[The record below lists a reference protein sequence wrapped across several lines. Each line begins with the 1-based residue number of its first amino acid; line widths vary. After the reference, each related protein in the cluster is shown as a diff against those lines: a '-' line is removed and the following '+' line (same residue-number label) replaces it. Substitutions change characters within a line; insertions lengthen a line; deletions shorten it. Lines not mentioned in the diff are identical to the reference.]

1 MKLSLPPFKIDWPNH
16 LIGFFSALFGI
27 LIAFEL
33 DNLREAHNQADLSR
47 IAFENL
53 KKEIQINQ
61 SLLHENTS
69 NNLRYIH
76 SLQGLLPQI
85 NNQLLFIGTTEE
97 ADSVNLHFGKII
109 FVDVGNASMQDKRK
123 KLMPIIIGMGN
134 INVPS
139 MQSSAWES
147 AKATGALNLMD
158 YEKVLALSFI
168 YNHSRIM
175 NELNEVRSLW
185 QASDNIV
192 TKTALSNLLNEM
204 GKSHQTLDRELLEF
218 DQFVNILYAM
228 E

>member
-1 MKLSLPPFKIDWPNH
+1 
-16 LIGFFSALFGI
+16 
-27 LIAFEL
+27 
-33 DNLREAHNQADLSR
+33 
-47 IAFENL
+47 
-53 KKEIQINQ
+53 
-61 SLLHENTS
+61 
-69 NNLRYIH
+69 
-76 SLQGLLPQI
+76 
-85 NNQLLFIGTTEE
+85 
-97 ADSVNLHFGKII
+97 
-109 FVDVGNASMQDKRK
+109 
-123 KLMPIIIGMGN
+123 MGN

-204 GKSHQTLDRELLEF
+204 EKSHQTLDRELLEF
-218 DQFVNILYAM
+218 DQFVNMLYAM